1 MAEEISKEVK
11 LLYIQEELSQHGE
24 FLSDLFVETIEEND
38 YVDTGDLLDSINYDS
53 FTEGEN
59 PGLKFN
65 FFSYGRAV
73 DMLSYKK
80 NKHAVDTN
88 NVVWGIKEPK
98 LKKKKKSWYAKSMYQ
113 GLYRL
118 YSRIMYGLSDL
129 EIARLK
135 GILENR
141 KNNAL

>member
-24 FLSDLFVETIEEND
+24 FLADLFVETIEEEG
-38 YVDTGDLLDSINYDS
+38 YIDTGMLLDSLNYDS
-53 FTEGEN
+53 FSEGEN

-73 DMLSYKK
+73 DIMSYKQ
-80 NKHAVDTN
+80 NRHAVDTDK
-88 NVVWGIKEPK
+88 VVWGVKEPK
-98 LKKKKKSWYAKSMYQ
+98 LKKKKSWYAKSMYE

-118 YSRIMYGLSDL
+118 YSRIMYGLSDM

-141 KNNAL
+141 NK

>member
-1 MAEEISKEVK
+1 MATEDISKEVK
-11 LLYIQEELSQHGE
+11 LLFIQEELSQHGE
-24 FLSDLFVETIEEND
+24 FLADLFVETLEKNHS
-38 YVDTGDLLDSINYDS
+38 VDTGELLDSINYDS
-53 FTEGEN
+53 FSEGEN

-73 DMLSYKK
+73 DIMSYKQ
-80 NKHAVDTN
+80 NRHAVDTN
-88 NVVWGIKEPK
+88 KVVWGMKEPK
-98 LKKKKKSWYAKSMYQ
+98 MKKKSWYAKSMYQ

-118 YSRIMYGLSDL
+118 YSRIMYGLSDA

-141 KNNAL
+141 KNISL